1 MVGLDAGRSREG
13 TATGQL
19 AREEAKGGVC
29 VCVINWSAV
38 FNDDQI
44 LGVIWKL
51 AFEKRVMKRL
61 LGLKLLDY

>member
-29 VCVINWSAV
+29 VCV
-38 FNDDQI
+38 
-44 LGVIWKL
+44 LLTGVQFLMMTKFL
-51 AFEKRVMKRL
+51 V
-61 LGLKLLDY
+61 